1 MSSGA
6 IIQVVSQGLQDIYL
20 TGDPQMSFFHQVY
33 KRHTN
38 FALESVRQIFKGTP
52 TANGVT
58 RITLKR
64 SGDLIN
70 GMYLIVDG
78 SPNITP
84 LANLVDRF
92 ELYVGGQKIDE
103 YSGFS
108 SSVLQQNAF
117 VPKGYTGQIPAID
130 NLRFLPL
137 HFFCCNDHNS
147 PLPLCALQYHDVE
160 VRIHWSVYVAGV
172 PAPFPS
178 LSFYVN
184 YVHLDKTERNLY
196 ASKPYELLITQ
207 FQDITWRS
215 FGTDLTK
222 MIDLPFSN
230 PIKVL
235 FITSSSTP
243 IDDYNILGPTIF
255 PPTTT
260 RVTLEFN
267 GQERFTPQVPVFF
280 QSVQPY
286 YHGSP
291 VGYIN
296 WVGNGGHLIYSFAL
310 NYGQTQPSGTFN
322 FSRVDTARIH
332 ITDGNLLGTGIGIQ
346 NLRCLAI
353 GYNVLKFENGLGG
366 LVFAN

>member
-1 MSSGA
+1 MSSGGA
-6 IIQVVSQGLQDIYL
+6 IIQVVSQGVQDVYL
-20 TGDPQMSFFHQVY
+20 TGDPQMSFFRQVY

-38 FALESVRQIFKGTP
+38 FAFESGRQIFKGTP
-52 TANGVT
+52 VSKGVT
-58 RITLKR
+58 RVTLKR

-78 SPNITP
+78 GPNTVP
-84 LANLVDRF
+84 LANMVDRF

-108 SSVLQQNAF
+108 SAVLQKNAL
-117 VPKGYTGQIPAID
+117 VPKGYTGQIPVND
-130 NLRFLPL
+130 NARFLPL

-160 VRIHWSVYVAGV
+160 VRIHWSFFVAAV
-172 PAPFPS
+172 PY

-184 YVHLDKTERNLY
+184 YVHLDKIERDLY

-207 FQDITWRS
+207 FQDITWR
-215 FGTDLTK
+215 GMGLDAPK
-222 MIDLPFSN
+222 IIDLPFSN

-235 FITSSSTP
+235 FITDADVINAPINYDIVGPNPTP
-243 IDDYNILGPTIF
+243 AA
-255 PPTTT
+255 TT

-267 GQERFTPQVPVFF
+267 GQERFIPQVPVFF

-291 VGYIN
+291 VGYID
-296 WVGNGGHLIYSFAL
+296 WTGNEGHYMYSFAL

-322 FSRVDTARIH
+322 FSRVDTARIRVVE
-332 ITDGNLLGTGIGIQ
+332 GNLLSSNFVIP
-346 NLRCLAI
+346 NLRCLAV
-353 GYNVLKFENGLGG
+353 GYNVMKFENGLGG